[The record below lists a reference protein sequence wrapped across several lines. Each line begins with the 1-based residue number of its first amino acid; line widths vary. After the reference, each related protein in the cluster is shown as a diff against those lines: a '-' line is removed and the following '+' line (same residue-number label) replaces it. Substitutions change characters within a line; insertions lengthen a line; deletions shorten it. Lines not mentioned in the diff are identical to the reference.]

1 MTQRIGFCQIRSIL
15 SSNKK
20 WSRHHRQ
27 KDSYFYLV
35 SENAIAVLLLSTAT
49 RLMLRASTLLFSHS
63 AGLCPDISHLN
74 ILKQCGYQLTNA
86 CIQWRIT
93 QEKISNRM
101 SMELCG
107 YPIWYKAFHNKAVTV
122 MYRWI
127 SSFRNK
133 NDASFALHLVIE
145 SPFTAN
151 AWRFV
156 MCIIRAK
163 FATTP
168 QASKLYELVNA
179 ADRPISTFSFCVLF
193 CVEWTE

>member
-1 MTQRIGFCQIRSIL
+1 
-15 SSNKK
+15 
-20 WSRHHRQ
+20 
-27 KDSYFYLV
+27 
-35 SENAIAVLLLSTAT
+35 
-49 RLMLRASTLLFSHS
+49 MLRASTLLFSHS

-168 QASKLYELVNA
+168 QASKLYELMLLIGLYLRFHSLCYFVLNELNKIS
-179 ADRPISTFSFCVLF
+179 RFQKRFCPIYTKITLINLLK
-193 CVEWTE
+193 